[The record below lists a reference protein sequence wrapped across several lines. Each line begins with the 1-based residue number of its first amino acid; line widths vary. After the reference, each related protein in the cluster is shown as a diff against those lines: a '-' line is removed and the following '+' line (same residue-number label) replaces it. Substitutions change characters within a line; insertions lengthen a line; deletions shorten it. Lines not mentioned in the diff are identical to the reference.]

1 MFDPGPQKPQ
11 LKNLTMPSSPWF
23 TCTPVRFPGNQG
35 FFERDSGLLC
45 KGFQAIGIPSKAIMP
60 GPPMEGD
67 CTDDL
72 IRTEY
77 HNLEDPA
84 WWRAQKGEGV
94 VFYAWGA
101 ARYFPVARAIRQAGY
116 KLVSHIDSSGTFGI
130 AAGPME
136 YWRAIWRIQNALGVT
151 LSSLT
156 VFLAKFFSS
165 FSWSWVKHDWGRARH
180 LRQADL
186 IGAVSPL
193 AVDRI
198 RRACRMYGGPELA
211 SRVRLIPHPVGLHM
225 SYSGEAKSPRVIA
238 VGRWLPEDWRQK
250 NPALLLEVI
259 TRLLAARSDLECVVV
274 GRMQEALKEKFL
286 GAVGENRSRLRLL
299 GHVPN
304 RDLSAWLKSSQVALC
319 TSTHESFHIASAEAL
334 CCGCSVVAPKSA
346 ELPSLQ
352 WFASESC
359 GQLAG
364 QSTSAMVQAVLNELI
379 LWQNHRRNAKR
390 IAGLWGSRLH
400 TDHVARLILQFSSQP
415 PSPAVFA
422 MSTVSP

>member
-1 MFDPGPQKPQ
+1 
-11 LKNLTMPSSPWF
+11 MPSLPWF

-136 YWRAIWRIQNALGVT
+136 YWRANWRIQNALGIT
-151 LSSLT
+151 PSSLT

-165 FSWSWVKHDWGRARH
+165 FTWSWVKHDWGRARH

-186 IGAVSPL
+186 IGAVSPV

-274 GRMQEALKEKFL
+274 GRMQEALRAKFL
-286 GAVGENRSRLRLL
+286 EAAGENCSRLRLL

-334 CCGCSVVAPKSA
+334 CCGCSVVAPDFG

-352 WFASESC
+352 WFAGESC
-359 GQLAG
+359 GQLGAP
-364 QSTSAMVQAVLNELI
+364 SAHAIAQAVLDELI

-390 IAGLWGSRLH
+390 IADIWGSRLH
-400 TDHVARLILQFSSQP
+400 ADQVARLILQISSQP
-415 PSPAVFA
+415 PSPAVFTISA
-422 MSTVSP
+422 PSP

>member
-1 MFDPGPQKPQ
+1 
-11 LKNLTMPSSPWF
+11 MPSLPWF

-136 YWRAIWRIQNALGVT
+136 YWRANWRIQNALGIT
-151 LSSLT
+151 PSSLA

-165 FSWSWVKHDWGRARH
+165 FTWSWVKHDWGRARH

-198 RRACRMYGGPELA
+198 RRACQMYGGPELA

-250 NPALLLEVI
+250 NPALLLEVL

-274 GRMQEALKEKFL
+274 GRMQEALRAKFL
-286 GAVGENRSRLRLL
+286 EAAGENCSRLRLL
-299 GHVPN
+299 GYVPN
-304 RDLSAWLKSSQVALC
+304 RDLSAWLQSSQVALC

-334 CCGCSVVAPKSA
+334 CCGCSVVAPDFG

-352 WFASESC
+352 WFAGESC
-359 GQLAG
+359 GQLGAP
-364 QSTSAMVQAVLNELI
+364 SAHAIAQAVLDELI

-390 IAGLWGSRLH
+390 IADIWGSRLH
-400 TDHVARLILQFSSQP
+400 ADQVARLILQISSQP

-422 MSTVSP
+422 ISAPSP

>member
-1 MFDPGPQKPQ
+1 
-11 LKNLTMPSSPWF
+11 
-23 TCTPVRFPGNQG
+23 
-35 FFERDSGLLC
+35 
-45 KGFQAIGIPSKAIMP
+45 MP

-84 WWRAQKGEGV
+84 WWRSLKGEGV
-94 VFYAWGA
+94 VLYAWGA

-116 KLVSHIDSSGTFGI
+116 RLVTHIDSSGTFGI

-151 LSSLT
+151 PSSLT
-156 VFLAKFFSS
+156 VFLAKFISS
-165 FSWSWVKHDWGRARH
+165 FTWSMVRHDCGRARH

-198 RRACRMYGGPELA
+198 RRASWIYGGSELA

-225 SYSGEAKSPRVIA
+225 TYSGEAKRPRIVS

-250 NPALLLEVI
+250 NPALLLEVM

-274 GRMQEALKEKFL
+274 GRMQEALKAKFL
-286 GAVGENRSRLRLL
+286 EAAGENRLRLRLL

-304 RDLSAWLKSSQVALC
+304 QDLPTWLQGSRVTLC

-334 CCGCSVVAPKSA
+334 CCGCSVVAPA
-346 ELPSLQ
+346 LPELPSFA
-352 WFASESC
+352 WFTSEASGC
-359 GQLAG
+359 LAP
-364 QSTSAMVQAVLNELI
+364 SNPEALTRAVSNELS
-379 LWQNHRRNAKR
+379 LWQDHGRDPSKISR
-390 IAGLWGSRLH
+390 LWGSRLH
-400 TDHVARLILQFSSQP
+400 ADRVAEKILE
-415 PSPAVFA
+415 
-422 MSTVSP
+422 MLHRSTLSKDPRASGAIE

>member
-1 MFDPGPQKPQ
+1 
-11 LKNLTMPSSPWF
+11 
-23 TCTPVRFPGNQG
+23 
-35 FFERDSGLLC
+35 
-45 KGFQAIGIPSKAIMP
+45 
-60 GPPMEGD
+60 MEGD

-151 LSSLT
+151 PSSLI

-165 FSWSWVKHDWGRARH
+165 FTWSWVKHDWGRARH

-225 SYSGEAKSPRVIA
+225 SYSGEAKSPQVVA

-259 TRLLAARSDLECVVV
+259 TRLLAARPDLECVVV

-286 GAVGENRSRLRLL
+286 GAAGENRSRLRIL

-334 CCGCSVVAPKSA
+334 CCGCSLVAPDLS
-346 ELPSLQ
+346 ELPSFS
-352 WFASESC
+352 WFTSEASGS
-359 GQLAG
+359 LAPSNPG
-364 QSTSAMVQAVLNELI
+364 TLTRAVSNELS
-379 LWQNHRRNAKR
+379 LWQNHGRDPVK
-390 IAGLWGSRLH
+390 ISSLWGSRLH
-400 TDHVARLILQFSSQP
+400 TDRVAEKTLKMLHRT
-415 PSPAVFA
+415 AV
-422 MSTVSP
+422 SGEPKVSGAIK